1 MTPRDRLFG
10 ELAIKTGLVP
20 RSTIGELLANAPTT
34 SLRELLLKHGHVTAE
49 QARVLDAQCDQLLAR
64 HAQPTKEPPKVTA
77 PRAAAPTAATST
89 AATSTAAT
97 QEAPYLHRVL
107 AYARHKHASD
117 VHIHGE
123 APLLAKIGGEL
134 VPLKN
139 ENPISSADATK
150 MVLQILTPEQRQR
163 LDQIGQLDFAYD
175 TPDIGRFRVNIYRNF
190 RGTSAVF
197 RVIAG
202 TIPTIAELGLP
213 ETLTG
218 LTDFRTGIVLCTGP
232 TGCGKSTTLA
242 ALLQHLNATRRDHI
256 ITLENPIEHVYPPG
270 LCQVNQR
277 EVLTHTQS
285 FSRALRAA
293 LREDP
298 DIIAITELRDH
309 ESMGLALSAAET
321 GHLVLGTLHTS
332 SAAQTISRVIN
343 AFPGPEQEHVRAQLS
358 ESLRA
363 VVSQRL
369 VRRADGNGLVPAIEI
384 LIVTTAVA
392 NIIRDDKV
400 HQLPSVLQTGK
411 ALGMVSLDESLLRLV
426 ASGVVSKAE
435 ARAAAVQKDRFN

>member
-10 ELAIKTGLVP
+10 ELAIKTGLVT
-20 RSTIGELLANAPTT
+20 RAA
-34 SLRELLLKHGHVTAE
+34 VA
-49 QARVLDAQCDQLLAR
+49 QLLATSPATPLR
-64 HAQPTKEPPKVTA
+64 DALLAQGALTTEQAKALDGQCEQLLASGRKPPPDPA
-77 PRAAAPTAATST
+77 PPAG
-89 AATSTAAT
+89 
-97 QEAPYLHRVL
+97 EGPYLHKVL
-107 AYARHKHASD
+107 AYALKRRASD
-117 VHIHGE
+117 VHVHGE
-123 APLLAKIGGEL
+123 APLLARLSGQL
-134 VPLKN
+134 APLKGDT
-139 ENPISSADATK
+139 PITTSDATK
-150 MVLQILTPEQRQR
+150 MVLQILTPAQRKI
-163 LDQIGQLDFAYD
+163 LEDYGQLDFAYD
-175 TPDIGRFRVNIYRNF
+175 VDEIGRFRVNVYRDF

-197 RVIAG
+197 RL
-202 TIPTIAELGLP
+202 IPREIRTLDELGLP
-213 ETLTG
+213 PGLTS

-242 ALLQHLNATRRDHI
+242 ALVQHLNNTRQDHV
-256 ITLENPIEHVYPPG
+256 ITLENPIEHLYPRG
-270 LCQVNQR
+270 QCQVNQR
-277 EVLTHTQS
+277 EVLSHTQS
-285 FSRALRAA
+285 FGRALRAA

-369 VRRADGNGLVPAIEI
+369 LPRADGNGLVPAVEI
-384 LIVTTAVA
+384 LIVTTAVS

-411 ALGMVSLDESLLRLV
+411 ALGMTSLDDSLLQLV
-426 ASGVVSKAE
+426 AAGTINKAD
-435 ARAAAVQKDRFN
+435 AKAVAVQKERFN

>member
-10 ELAIKTGLVP
+10 ELAIKTGLVT
-20 RSTIGELLANAPTT
+20 RAAVSQLLANSPGIP
-34 SLRELLLKHGHVTAE
+34 LRDLLLKHGALSAE
-49 QARVLDAQCDQLLAR
+49 QAKSLDVQCEQALA
-64 HAQPTKEPPKVTA
+64 ANANAGGGAPKPKPTTE
-77 PRAAAPTAATST
+77 AAPAPTDG
-89 AATSTAAT
+89 
-97 QEAPYLHRVL
+97 PYLHKVL
-107 AYARHKHASD
+107 GYALKRNASD
-117 VHIHGE
+117 VHVHGE
-123 APLLAKIGGEL
+123 SPLLARVGGQL
-134 VPLKN
+134 APLKGD
-139 ENPISSADATK
+139 SAINTNDATK
-150 MVLQILTPEQRQR
+150 MVLQILQADQRQI
-163 LDQIGQLDFAYD
+163 LEQTGQLDFAYD
-175 TPDIGRFRVNIYRNF
+175 IADLGRFRVNVYRDF

-197 RVIAG
+197 RVIPRQIR
-202 TIPTIAELGLP
+202 TLEELGLP
-213 ETLTG
+213 TTLMS

-242 ALLQHLNATRRDHI
+242 ALIQHLNSTRKDHL
-256 ITLENPIEHVYPPG
+256 ITLENPIEHIYPQG
-270 LCQVNQR
+270 QCQVNQR
-277 EVLTHTQS
+277 QVVTHTQS
-285 FSRALRAA
+285 FARALRAA

-369 VRRADGNGLVPAIEI
+369 VPRADGNGLIPAIEA
-384 LIVTTAVA
+384 LVVTTAVS
-392 NIIRDDKV
+392 NLIRDDKV

-411 ALGMVSLDESLLRLV
+411 ALGMISLDDSLLQMV
-426 ASGVVSKAE
+426 AAGTINKAD
-435 ARAAAVQKDRFN
+435 ARAVAVQKERFN

>member
-10 ELAIKTGLVP
+10 ELAIKTGLVA
-20 RSTIGELLANAPTT
+20 RAAVSQLLATYPNVP
-34 SLRELLLKHGHVTAE
+34 LRDLLIRHGALTAE
-49 QARVLDAQCDQLLAR
+49 QVKSLDAQCEQALAGAR
-64 HAQPTKEPPKVTA
+64 KPTTE
-77 PRAAAPTAATST
+77 AAPAPNES
-89 AATSTAAT
+89 
-97 QEAPYLHRVL
+97 PYLHKVL
-107 AYARHKHASD
+107 AYALKKNASD
-117 VHIHGE
+117 VHVHGDS
-123 APLLAKIGGEL
+123 ALLARVAGQL
-134 VPLKN
+134 SPLKG
-139 ENPISSADATK
+139 ETAISTADATK
-150 MVLQILTPEQRQR
+150 MVLQLLTTDQRR
-163 LDQIGQLDFAYD
+163 VLESHGQLDFAYD
-175 TPDIGRFRVNIYRNF
+175 VADLGRFRVNVYRDF

-197 RVIAG
+197 RL
-202 TIPTIAELGLP
+202 IPRQIRSIAELGLP
-213 ETLTG
+213 ATLTS

-242 ALLQHLNATRRDHI
+242 ALVQHLNATRQDHI
-256 ITLENPIEHVYPPG
+256 ITMENPIEHVYPPG
-270 LCQVNQR
+270 QCQVNQR
-277 EVLTHTQS
+277 EVVTHTQS
-285 FSRALRAA
+285 FGRALRAA

-298 DIIAITELRDH
+298 DVIAITELRDH

-369 VRRADGNGLVPAIEI
+369 VPRADGTGPVPAVEV

-411 ALGMVSLDESLLRLV
+411 ALGMISLDDSLLQLV
-426 ASGVVSKAE
+426 ASGVVNKAD
-435 ARAAAVQKDRFN
+435 ARAIAVQKERFN

>member
-10 ELAIKTGLVP
+10 ELAIKTGLVS
-20 RSTIGELLANAPTT
+20 RTTISQLLTQFPSR
-34 SLRELLLKHGHVTAE
+34 SLRDMLLEHNAVTPE
-49 QARVLDAQCDQLLAR
+49 QARTLDAQCDQLLANGR
-64 HAQPTKEPPKVTA
+64 KPAAEP
-77 PRAAAPTAATST
+77 AAPLNDG
-89 AATSTAAT
+89 
-97 QEAPYLHRVL
+97 PYLHKVL
-107 AYARHKHASD
+107 AYALRKKASD
-117 VHIHGE
+117 VHVHGE
-123 APLLAKIGGEL
+123 APLLAKIAGQL
-134 VPLKN
+134 TPLKGDA
-139 ENPISSADATK
+139 PISSSDATK
-150 MVLQILTPEQRQR
+150 MVLQLLRPEQRQI
-163 LDQIGQLDFAYD
+163 LETNGQLDFAYD
-175 TPDIGRFRVNIYRNF
+175 VAELGRFRVNVYRNF

-197 RVIAG
+197 RLIPR
-202 TIPTIAELGLP
+202 TIPTLAELGLSA
-213 ETLTG
+213 TLTG

-242 ALLQHLNATRRDHI
+242 ALLQHLNATRQDHV
-256 ITLENPIEHVYPPG
+256 ITLENPIEHVYPKG
-270 LCQVNQR
+270 QCQVNQR
-277 EVLTHTQS
+277 EVVTHTQS

-369 VRRADGNGLVPAIEI
+369 VPRADGTGVVPAVEI

-400 HQLPSVLQTGK
+400 HQLPSVMQTGK
-411 ALGMVSLDESLLRLV
+411 ALGMVSLDESLLQLV
-426 ASGVVSKAE
+426 ASGVVNKSD
-435 ARAAAVQKDRFN
+435 ARALAVQKERFN

>member
-10 ELAIKTGLVP
+10 ELAIKTGLVT
-20 RSTIGELLANAPTT
+20 RAAVSQLLAASPNTP
-34 SLRELLLKHGHVTAE
+34 LRDLLIKHGALNAE
-49 QARVLDAQCDQLLAR
+49 QVKSLDAQSDQALAGR
-64 HAQPTKEPPKVTA
+64 KPTTE
-77 PRAAAPTAATST
+77 AAPAPN
-89 AATSTAAT
+89 
-97 QEAPYLHRVL
+97 EGPYLHKVL
-107 AYARHKHASD
+107 AYALKKNASD
-117 VHIHGE
+117 VHVHGE
-123 APLLAKIGGEL
+123 SALLARVAGQL
-134 VPLKN
+134 SPLKGDT
-139 ENPISSADATK
+139 PISSADATK
-150 MVLQILTPEQRQR
+150 MVMQLLSPEQRD
-163 LDQIGQLDFAYD
+163 LLEKHDQLDFAYD
-175 TPDIGRFRVNIYRNF
+175 VADLGRFRVNVYRDF

-197 RVIAG
+197 RL
-202 TIPTIAELGLP
+202 IPRQIRTVAELGLP
-213 ETLTG
+213 ATLTG

-242 ALLQHLNATRRDHI
+242 ALVQHLNATRHDHI
-256 ITLENPIEHVYPPG
+256 ITMENPIEHVYPPG

-277 EVLTHTQS
+277 EMVTHTQS
-285 FSRALRAA
+285 FGRALRAA

-298 DIIAITELRDH
+298 DVIAITELRDH

-321 GHLVLGTLHTS
+321 GHLVLGTLHTA

-369 VRRADGNGLVPAIEI
+369 VPRADGTGPIPAVEI

-400 HQLPSVLQTGK
+400 HQLPSVMQTGK
-411 ALGMVSLDESLLRLV
+411 ALGMVSLDDALLQLV
-426 ASGVVSKAE
+426 ATGVVNKVD
-435 ARAAAVQKDRFN
+435 ARVLAVQKERFN